1 MDIDFCVKIYLQNYN
16 SLLDQIS
23 LIFTEDYKEINS
35 YLNLLKDES
44 KDKKWM
50 RGIRFNQQ
58 MNDEH
63 FNIFVD
69 SKIKLFSHKDEDTKK
84 ISESL
89 FDKELPLKKIF
100 NNRDDNTKNILWHY
114 LHLMF
119 LMIESSQKKQNKE
132 KIKKL
137 SKLIEQNE
145 EQFKK
150 SKAKN
155 EKPVDPKS
163 MIKEIFNVDVNS
175 QTNEM
180 LNDIFSSFETTGNL
194 NNMAGIF
201 SMAETISTKYKDKLN
216 NGEIELNKIMEGITE
231 KVPALKEI
239 MKGTEG
245 MFNNTSA
252 KKEEPI
258 IINENFSTANIE
270 LGEVKL
276 DKEGFNLGKMLKLA
290 DSMGV
295 LPNLPGLSGVDNN
308 ENNLDPTLKDLFGM
322 ITNIGDLNNKDNLD
336 SLKNKM
342 DDFLSKQG
350 IDISQLNNS
359 INSLM
364 ESNEINKNDNNK
376 DDNNKDDNNN

>member
-23 LIFTEDYKEINS
+23 LIFTEDYKEYND
-35 YLNLLKDES
+35 YLILLKEES

-58 MNDEH
+58 INDDN
-63 FNIFVD
+63 FNIFIE
-69 SKIKLFSHKDEDTKK
+69 SKIKLFSHKDDDTKK
-84 ISESL
+84 ISECL
-89 FDKELPLKKIF
+89 FDSHLPLKKIF
-100 NNRDDNTKNILWHY
+100 NNRDDNIKNILWHY

-119 LMIESSQKKQNKE
+119 LMIESAQKKQNKE

-150 SKAKN
+150 SLTKIKAKN
-155 EKPVDPKS
+155 EKNIDPKS

-175 QTNEM
+175 QTNDM
-180 LNDIFSSFETTGNL
+180 LNDIISSFESSGSM
-194 NNMAGIF
+194 NNMNNFAGIL
-201 SMAETISTKYKDKLN
+201 SMAETISTKYKDKIN
-216 NGEIELNKIMEGITE
+216 NGEIELNKIMEGITD

-239 MKGTEG
+239 IKSTDG
-245 MFNNTSA
+245 MFGTAPA

-270 LGEVKL
+270 LGEVKI
-276 DKEGFNLGKMLKLA
+276 DKEGFNIGKMLKLA

-295 LPNLPGLSGVDNN
+295 LPGLPGIENN
-308 ENNLDPTLKDLFGM
+308 ESSLDPTLKDLFGM

-336 SLKNKM
+336 SLKTKM
-342 DDFLSKQG
+342 DNFLSNQG

-364 ESNEINKNDNNK
+364 ETNNENDSNNEDKSND
-376 DDNNKDDNNN
+376 